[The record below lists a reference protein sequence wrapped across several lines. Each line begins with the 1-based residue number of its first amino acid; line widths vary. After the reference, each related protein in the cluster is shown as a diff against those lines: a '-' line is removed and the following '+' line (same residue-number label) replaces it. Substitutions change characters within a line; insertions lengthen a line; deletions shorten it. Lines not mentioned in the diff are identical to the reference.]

1 MVRSRILL
9 LVMACLAGDVSS
21 TEAQYFGRNKVQYD
35 TFEFK
40 TLKTEHFDI
49 YYYEEERVLANHVA
63 RMAERWYARLTRALD
78 HHLSS
83 RQPLVLY
90 ASHPD
95 FEQTNVVS
103 GLMGESTGG
112 VTESLRRRIVL
123 PAGASL
129 AETDHVV
136 GHELVHAFQY
146 DIGTGNMQRMA
157 LLPLWFVEGMAEYLS
172 IGPNDPHTAM
182 WMRDA
187 VLSERLPTIK
197 QLQDSKYFPYRYGQA
212 LWAYLG
218 SRFGDD
224 VVGNAMYSGMTGDA
238 VGAIETVTGVDEK
251 TLSKDWHDALRK
263 LYATAARG
271 AQSPD
276 AIGVPLI
283 TKEVD
288 GGELNIAPA
297 ISPDGSQIVFLSE
310 KNLVSIDMFLA
321 DAATGEVTRKLIET
335 SADPHFD
342 SLQFINSAGSWDA
355 RGTRFVVGAIR
366 RGRPYLAILDI
377 ARGGR
382 IEREI
387 PFDQLGE
394 IYHPTW
400 SPDGRRIAFS
410 AIAGG
415 VSDLYIYDLGD
426 RSGEDRSGDD
436 RKNEDRKNSDPSST
450 SSMPGLQ
457 KLTSDAYADLQ
468 PAWSPD
474 GKTIAFVTDRY
485 TTNLERLEYKAYRLA
500 TIDVATRE
508 MRELPAVPPIGR
520 LAAKHIVP
528 QWSGDGASLFFLSD
542 ASGITNIYRLTLASG
557 EIAQLTDIATGVT
570 GLTHLS
576 PSLSVAAATGRIAFS
591 AFRAGRYGVYTIDS
605 GLKMTA
611 VTPRVPAPGVS
622 ASAASTVGSGVSDRS
637 AALGLPETPTA
648 AQSTPLVPS
657 MLAPP
662 RPGGEV
668 VRLLENSTLGLPPP
682 SEFPAEEYDS
692 KLKLDYVG
700 QPYVNAGVN
709 RFGSFVGG
717 GVSFVMSDMLGDR
730 TLGAVV
736 QIQGEFDTFGG
747 QLSYINRRSR
757 FNWGLVAEQ
766 IPYITG
772 RFRQSLDTIGDE
784 PVVRES
790 IERFN
795 QIHRQ
800 AAGVVAY
807 PLSRSQ
813 RLEFTGGLH
822 QISFNRRI
830 DEQVYS
836 LATGRILSE
845 ERRDLP
851 APGSITLAETNAALV
866 FDTSIYGAT
875 SPILGRRY
883 RLEVSP
889 TFGDLPYTSLLVDF
903 RQYVMP
909 FKPVTVAARFLHY
922 GRYGSAAED
931 VRLTPLYLGY
941 PHLIRGYDFGSFHA
955 SECVANGQSSCPAFD
970 RLIGSRLLIANAEVR
985 FPLLGLFKREFVY
998 GPVPLEGVIFGD
1010 AGVAWTRD
1018 DNPTFADGTRDVVRS
1033 VGAGVRVNA
1042 FGFAVVEFD
1051 AVRPLDRPGRGWM
1064 FAFSFSPGF

>member
-1 MVRSRILL
+1 MVRSRML
-9 LVMACLAGDVSS
+9 LVTAWLAVVVSS
-21 TEAQYFGRNKVQYD
+21 AEAQYFGRNKVQYD

-63 RMAERWYARLTRALD
+63 RMAERWYARLTRVLD

-90 ASHPD
+90 ASHPH

-197 QLQDSKYFPYRYGQA
+197 ELQDPKYFPYRYGQA

-224 VVGNAMYSGMTGDA
+224 VVGSAMYSGMTGDA

-276 AIGVPLI
+276 SIGVPLI
-283 TKEVD
+283 TKEAE
-288 GGELNIAPA
+288 GGELNIAPT
-297 ISPDGSQIVFLSE
+297 ISPDGSQIIFLSE

-321 DAATGEVTRKLIET
+321 DASTGKITRKLIET

-355 RGTRFVVGAIR
+355 RGTRFAVGAIR

-387 PFDQLGE
+387 PFEELGE

-426 RSGEDRSGDD
+426 PNGDD
-436 RKNEDRKNSDPSST
+436 RKNVDPPSG
-450 SSMPGLQ
+450 PLQ

-542 ASGITNIYRLTLASG
+542 ASGISNIYRLTLVSG
-557 EIAQLTDIATGVT
+557 EIAQLTDISTGVT

-591 AFRAGRYGVYTIDS
+591 AFRAGQYVVYTIDE

-611 VTPRVPAPGVS
+611 ITPRVAAPGASVS
-622 ASAASTVGSGVSDRS
+622 PAAGTVGSGASDRS
-637 AALGLPETPTA
+637 AALGLPEIPAA

-657 MLAPP
+657 MLAAP

-668 VRLLENSTLGLPPP
+668 VRLLENPTMGLPPP
-682 SEFPAEEYDS
+682 AELPAEEYDS

-700 QPYVNAGVN
+700 QPYAVAGVN

-772 RFRQSLDTIGDE
+772 RFRQTLDTIGNE
-784 PVVRES
+784 TVVRQS
-790 IERFN
+790 VERFN

-800 AAGVVAY
+800 AGGVVAY

-830 DEQVYS
+830 DEQIFS
-836 LATGRILSE
+836 LATGQILSE

-851 APGSITLAETNAALV
+851 APGSLTLAETSAALV
-866 FDTSIYGAT
+866 FDTSIFGAT

-909 FKPVTVAARFLHY
+909 FKPVTVAARILHY

-931 VRLTPLYLGY
+931 FRLTPLYLGY
-941 PHLIRGYDFGSFHA
+941 PHLMRGYDFGSFHA
-955 SECVANGQSSCPAFD
+955 SECVANAESSCPAFD
-970 RLIGSRLLIANAEVR
+970 RLIGSRMLIANAEVR

-1018 DNPTFADGTRDVVRS
+1018 DNPSFADGTRDVVRS
-1033 VGAGVRVNA
+1033 VGAGIRVNA
-1042 FGFAVVEFD
+1042 FGFAVLEFD

-1064 FAFSFSPGF
+1064 FAFNFSPGF

>member
-9 LVMACLAGDVSS
+9 VLACLAAGVTS

-49 YYYEEERVLANHVA
+49 YYYEEEQALANHVA
-63 RMAERWYARLTRALD
+63 RMAERWYARLTRVLD
-78 HHLSS
+78 HHLSG

-103 GLMGESTGG
+103 SLMGESTGG

-146 DIGTGNMQRMA
+146 DIAIGNLQRMA
-157 LLPLWFVEGMAEYLS
+157 LLPLWFIEGMAEYLS

-197 QLQDSKYFPYRYGQA
+197 ELQDRKYFPYRYGQA

-218 SRFGDD
+218 SRFGDN
-224 VVGNAMYSGMTGDA
+224 VVGNAMFSGMGGDA
-238 VGAIETVTGVDEK
+238 VAAIETVTGVDEK

-276 AIGVPLI
+276 SIGVPLI
-283 TKEVD
+283 TKDAD
-288 GGELNIAPA
+288 GGELNVAPA

-310 KNLVSIDMFLA
+310 KNFVSIDMFLA
-321 DAATGEVTRKLIET
+321 DAATGKITRKLIET

-355 RGTRFVVGAIR
+355 RGKRFAVGAIR

-377 ARGGR
+377 ERGGR

-387 PFDQLGE
+387 PFDRLGE

-415 VSDLYIYDLGD
+415 ITDLYVYDLEASKGD
-426 RSGEDRSGDD
+426 VAGVTRDASGATASALPPGL
-436 RKNEDRKNSDPSST
+436 P
-450 SSMPGLQ
+450 PGLQ

-485 TTNLERLEYKAYRLA
+485 TTNLKTLEYKAYRLA
-500 TIDVATRE
+500 TIDVATRA

-528 QWSGDGASLFFLSD
+528 QWSGDGGSLFFLSD

-570 GLTHLS
+570 GITHLS
-576 PSLSVAAATGRIAFS
+576 PSLSIAAATGRIAFS
-591 AFRAGRYGVYTIDS
+591 AFRAGQYGIYTIDA

-611 VTPRVPAPGVS
+611 IPPRVAAPS
-622 ASAASTVGSGVSDRS
+622 ASASSASGVVVGSGVSDRS
-637 AALGLPETPTA
+637 AALGLPDP
-648 AQSTPLVPS
+648 STVAPPPPLVPS
-657 MLAPP
+657 MLAAP

-668 VRLLENSTLGLPPP
+668 VRLLENATMGLPPP
-682 SEFPAEEYDS
+682 TEFPAEDYDS

-700 QPYVNAGVN
+700 QPYVVAGAD
-709 RFGSFVGG
+709 RFGTFVGG

-747 QLSYINRRSR
+747 QLAYVNRRSR

-772 RFRQSLDTIGDE
+772 RFSQSLDTIGSE
-784 PVVRES
+784 PVVRQR

-800 AAGVVAY
+800 AGGMIAY

-813 RLEFTGGLH
+813 RLEFGGGLR
-822 QISFNRRI
+822 QVSFNRRI
-830 DEQVYS
+830 DEQVFS
-836 LATGRILSE
+836 LATGRFVSE
-845 ERRDLP
+845 ERRELP
-851 APGSITLAETNAALV
+851 APDSLVLAETSAALV
-866 FDTSIYGAT
+866 FDTSIFGAT

-883 RLEVSP
+883 RLELSP

-909 FKPVTVAARFLHY
+909 FKPVTVAARVLHY

-931 VRLTPLYLGY
+931 IRLTPLYLGY
-941 PHLIRGYDFGSFHA
+941 PHLVRGYDFNSFRA
-955 SECVANGQSSCPAFD
+955 RECVATAQSSCPAFD

-1018 DNPTFADGTRDVVRS
+1018 DNPSFADGPRDFVRS

-1042 FGFAVVEFD
+1042 FGFAIVEFD

-1064 FAFSFSPGF
+1064 FAFNFSPGF

>member
-1 MVRSRILL
+1 MVSSRIWPLL
-9 LVMACLAGDVSS
+9 AIAILAAGVCSA
-21 TEAQYFGRNKVQYD
+21 EAQYFGRNKVQYD

-40 TLKTEHFDI
+40 TLKTDHFDI

-78 HHLSS
+78 HHLSG

-103 GLMGESTGG
+103 SLMGEGTGG
-112 VTESLRRRIVL
+112 VTEGLRRRIVL

-146 DIGTGNMQRMA
+146 DIGTGNLQRIT

-172 IGPNDPHTAM
+172 LGPNDPHTAM

-197 QLQDSKYFPYRYGQA
+197 EMWKPEYFPYRYGQA

-218 SRFGDD
+218 SRFGDK
-224 VVGNAMYSGMTGDA
+224 VVGNAMYSAMGGA
-238 VGAIETVTGVDEK
+238 AIAAIETSTGVDEK
-251 TLSKDWHDALRK
+251 TLSKEWHAALRT
-263 LYATAARG
+263 LYAMAARG
-271 AQSPD
+271 AQAPH
-276 AIGVPLI
+276 AIGAPLI
-283 TKEVD
+283 TKETD
-288 GGELNIAPA
+288 GGEMNVAPA
-297 ISPDGSQIVFLSE
+297 ISPDGSKIIFLSE
-310 KNLVSIDMFLA
+310 KNFASIDLFLA
-321 DAATGEVTRKLIET
+321 DAATGKITRKLIET

-355 RGTRFVVGAIR
+355 SGKRFAVGAIR

-377 ARGGR
+377 DRGGR

-387 PFDQLGE
+387 QFEQLGE

-400 SPDGRRIAFS
+400 SPDGKRIAFS

-415 VSDLYIYDLGD
+415 VSDLYVFDLDVPDKGTGEKGTGD
-426 RSGEDRSGDD
+426 KAGVA
-436 RKNEDRKNSDPSST
+436 
-450 SSMPGLQ
+450 Q
-457 KLTSDAYADLQ
+457 KLTDDVYADLQ
-468 PAWSPD
+468 PVWSPD
-474 GKTIAFVTDRY
+474 GKTIAFVTDRF
-485 TTNLERLEYKAYRLA
+485 TTNLKTLDYKAYRLA

-508 MRELPAVPPIGR
+508 TRELPAVPPIGK

-528 QWSGDGASLFFLSD
+528 QWSGDGSTLFFLSD
-542 ASGITNIYRLTLASG
+542 ASGITNIYRMTLATG
-557 EIAQLTDIATGVT
+557 EIAQLTDISTGVT
-570 GLTHLS
+570 GITHLS
-576 PSLSVAAATGRIAFS
+576 PALSVSAATGRIAFS
-591 AFRAGRYGVYTIDS
+591 AFRAGEYGVYTIDE

-611 VTPRVPAPGVS
+611 VTPRVATPAAAAARKPAASDSSGGLGVS
-622 ASAASTVGSGVSDRS
+622 QSGLVVM
-637 AALGLPETPTA
+637 GPTNGGA
-648 AQSTPLVPS
+648 GAKTEPLVPS

-668 VRLLENSTLGLPPP
+668 ARLLENSTIGLPPP
-682 SEFPAEEYDS
+682 TELPAQDYDD
-692 KLKLDYVG
+692 KLQLDYVG
-700 QPYVNAGVN
+700 QPYVVAGAN
-709 RFGSFVGG
+709 RFGTFVGG
-717 GVSFVMSDMLGDR
+717 GVSFMLSDMLGDR

-736 QIQGEFDTFGG
+736 QMNGEFDTFGG
-747 QLSYINRRSR
+747 QLSYINRRKR
-757 FNWGLVAEQ
+757 FNWGLVAQQ

-772 RFRQSLDTIGDE
+772 RFRQSLDTIGNE
-784 PVVRES
+784 PVVREEV
-790 IERFN
+790 ERFN
-795 QIHRQ
+795 QIHRE
-800 AAGVVAY
+800 AGGVVAF
-807 PLSRSQ
+807 PLSRAQ

-830 DEQVYS
+830 DQQVYS
-836 LATGRILSE
+836 LATGRLISE
-845 ERRDLP
+845 DRHELP
-851 APGSITLAETNAALV
+851 APESLMLAETSASLV
-866 FDTSIYGAT
+866 YDTSIFGAT

-889 TFGDLPYTSLLVDF
+889 TFGDLQYTSLLADF

-909 FKPVTVAARFLHY
+909 FKPVTLAARILHF
-922 GRYGSAAED
+922 GRYGNAAED
-931 VRLTPLYLGY
+931 FRLTPLYLGY
-941 PHLIRGYDFGSFHA
+941 PHLMRGYDFSSFHA
-955 SECVANGQSSCPAFD
+955 SECVADGTSSCPAFD
-970 RLIGSRLLIANAEVR
+970 RLVGSRLLIANAEVR

-1010 AGVAWTRD
+1010 AGVAWSRD
-1018 DNPTFADGTRDVVRS
+1018 ENPSFADGTRDIVRS

-1042 FGFAVVEFD
+1042 FNFAVVEFD

-1064 FAFSFSPGF
+1064 FQFNISPGF